1 MFKSIKKKV
10 EKNKNKELK
19 KYIKDNYIKPTTS
32 KVNHRGKIMLPEN
45 MELKVENSFSNKLL
59 SLIDEKKITDVEC
72 YKRANIDRKLF
83 SKIRSNNDYRPSK
96 NTALSFA
103 IALNLS
109 IKETNELLKT
119 AGFILSNSILS
130 DVIVAYFI
138 ENKNY
143 NINEINIALYNYNQ
157 KLLGVN

>member
-1 MFKSIKKKV
+1 MFKSIKKIV

-19 KYIKDNYIKPTTS
+19 KYIKDNYTKPTTS

>member
-1 MFKSIKKKV
+1 MFKSIKKIV

-32 KVNHRGKIMLPEN
+32 KVNHRRKIMLPEN